1 MDGVF
6 TFTLLVAVKVK
17 PFLCRHTNSVAT
29 AGSKLAFKGG
39 DFVGFLGRSENVT
52 AEVVVIFVADS
63 GEEKV
68 IVVGQSGN
76 VVLGEADILAKRIQD
91 YVDFVLNVGLIAF
104 IYGDLSLH
112 GDNLGVL
119 NVVFCAISREF
130 GNFASVLRRLLNEAR
145 ERCGLTLSDLYIVHT
160 IPLLLGAQ

>member
-6 TFTLLVAVKVK
+6 TFTLLVAVKIK
-17 PFLCRHTNSVAT
+17 PFLCRHTNSVTT
-29 AGSKLAFKGG
+29 AGLKLAIEGG

-52 AEVVVIFVADS
+52 AKVGVIFVTDS

-91 YVDFVLNVGLIAF
+91 EVNFVLNVGLIAF

-119 NVVFCAISREF
+119 NVVFCAISRKF
-130 GNFASVLRRLLNEAR
+130 GDFASILRRLLNEAR
-145 ERCGLTLSDLYIVHT
+145 ELCGLTLGDLYIVHT

>member
-17 PFLCRHTNSVAT
+17 PFLCRHTNSVTT
-29 AGSKLAFKGG
+29 AGLKLAIEGG

-52 AEVVVIFVADS
+52 AEVVVIFVTDS

-91 YVDFVLNVGLIAF
+91 EVDLVLNVGSIAF

-130 GNFASVLRRLLNEAR
+130 GNFARILCCLLNEAR
-145 ERCGLTLSDLYIVHT
+145 ELCGLILSDLYIVHT

>member
-17 PFLCRHTNSVAT
+17 PFLCRHTNSVTT
-29 AGSKLAFKGG
+29 AGLKLAIEGG

-52 AEVVVIFVADS
+52 AEVVVIFVTDN
-63 GEEKV
+63 GEEKA
-68 IVVGQSGN
+68 IVVGQSSN

-91 YVDFVLNVGLIAF
+91 EANFVLNVGLIAF

-130 GNFASVLRRLLNEAR
+130 GNFASILRRLLNEAR

-160 IPLLLGAQ
+160 IPLLLGAR